1 MTDISAQPW
10 MTGEAADLFAMA
22 TEFFGREVPAGRE
35 KWEAQQHVDR
45 SFWRKCGE
53 LGLLCVN
60 APVEYGGGG
69 GSFLHQATIQEAY
82 ARLGDR
88 SWGNTIHS
96 GVVADYISDYG
107 TGEQCRR
114 WLPKMAT
121 GEMLGALAMTEPSGG
136 SDLKALRTR
145 AVRTDE
151 GWRISG
157 SKTFITNG
165 GSADLVLVACST
177 DPSKGS
183 RGISLV
189 VVEAKDAAGFTRGR
203 PLSKLGQHGADTTEL
218 HFDDVLVPAS
228 NLLGQEGQ
236 GFAIMMG
243 KLPQERLMI
252 GITAVNAIELAVAV
266 TTDYVAERNAFG
278 GPLLDKQ
285 HVRFELAE
293 CATLAKVARVFLNEC
308 IRVHLSA
315 GLDLATSSMCKWWL
329 TDIQC
334 QVVDRCL
341 QLHGGYGY
349 MTEYTIARLYA
360 DARAQRIYGG
370 TNEIQKEL
378 IARSLKA
385 TGRY

>member
-1 MTDISAQPW
+1 MTDTQVRPW

-22 TEFFGREVPAGRE
+22 TDFFGREVPANRE
-35 KWEAQQHVDR
+35 KWEAQRHVDR

-53 LGLLCVN
+53 LGLLCASVP
-60 APVEYGGGG
+60 ARYGGGG
-69 GSFLHQATIQEAY
+69 GTFLHQATIQEAY

-96 GVVADYISDYG
+96 GIVADYIAEYG
-107 TGEQCRR
+107 TDEQRRR

-121 GEMLGALAMTEPSGG
+121 GDMIGALAMTEPSAG
-136 SDLKALRTR
+136 SDLKAIRTR
-145 AVRTDE
+145 AVRTDQ

-157 SKTFITNG
+157 TKIFITNG

-177 DPSKGS
+177 DPSKGAK
-183 RGISLV
+183 GISLI
-189 VVEAKDAAGFTRGR
+189 VVETRDAAGFTRGR
-203 PLSKLGQHGADTTEL
+203 VLDKIGQHGADTTEL
-218 HFDDVLVPAS
+218 FFDDVVVPQD
-228 NLLGQEGQ
+228 NLLGQEGG

-252 GITAVNAIELAVAV
+252 GITAVNATELAVAV
-266 TTDYVAERNAFG
+266 TTDYVKQRKAFG
-278 GPLLDKQ
+278 GALLDKQ

-293 CATLAKVARVFLNEC
+293 CATLAKVARVFLDEC
-308 IRVHLSA
+308 IRTHLSA
-315 GLDLATSSMCKWWL
+315 GLDLPTSSMCKWWL
-329 TDIQC
+329 TDVQC
-334 QVVDRCL
+334 QVIDRCL

-378 IARSLKA
+378 IARSL
-385 TGRY
+385 